1 MILSETQ
8 ERFVKAIAAQVSLEQ
23 IAEIHFF
30 QPIRQGG
37 AESGVAVI
45 ATRPERSD
53 PAPSPAGQPEA
64 PLDGHSGSHLE
75 ASVASHPG
83 PSEGSTTPPPT
94 DDRAAQISAEQ
105 AGDAVAESVD
115 VSEPQLVN
123 ADTETLVDD
132 TSPATSGEVVEL
144 SQAELDLP
152 VNVESGEL
160 PPPEPEV
167 SPVRSAPPSNER
179 YVIYTARYRLTL
191 KGPDR
196 GKWETNVVAEA
207 DAPLLTVDAVVRGVQ
222 RRSGDVEDP
231 IRLTGEELISLTR
244 RTQHPAA

>member
-8 ERFVKAIAAQVSLEQ
+8 ERFVKAIAAQVPLEQ

-45 ATRPERSD
+45 ATRPDTSHPE
-53 PAPSPAGQPEA
+53 PS
-64 PLDGHSGSHLE
+64 
-75 ASVASHPG
+75 ASHPQRNEAPAVPAPAEEVR
-83 PSEGSTTPPPT
+83 PSISPEE
-94 DDRAAQISAEQ
+94 SAELL
-105 AGDAVAESVD
+105 AASIDASEDES
-115 VSEPQLVN
+115 VN
-123 ADTETLVDD
+123 ADAETLIDD
-132 TSPATSGEVVEL
+132 ASPATSPEVVEIPE
-144 SQAELDLP
+144 AELALP
-152 VNVESGEL
+152 MNVESGEL
-160 PPPEPEV
+160 
-167 SPVRSAPPSNER
+167 APPSESPTVITASSSNER

-231 IRLTGEELISLTR
+231 IRLTGEELIALAR
-244 RTQHPAA
+244 RTQHPPA